1 MQRISFIISIFLIT
15 SVSSCQT
22 SSSEIKNCFDGFK
35 NSIVNHDGVNGVK
48 LVAKESLEFYAQ
60 LLEKAKRLDSSGLM
74 KEPFIVTLTILKIRH
89 VISKQDLLTMDG
101 KGLVIASINK
111 EITNNGNIKRSSIG
125 KITMTD
131 SSATAEKLLDG
142 KLTP

>member
-1 MQRISFIISIFLIT
+1 MQGISFIISIFLIT

-60 LLEKAKRLDSSGLM
+60 LLEKAKRLDSSGLI
-74 KEPFIVTLTILKIRH
+74 KEPFIVYIDNSQNSTRNFQTRF
-89 VISKQDLLTMDG
+89 LTMDG

-125 KITMTD
+125 K
-131 SSATAEKLLDG
+131 LQ
-142 KLTP
+142 